1 MVFGLFWK
9 SAANLSGMVAICY
22 NDFLR
27 CFFCRKQRLGERDGD
42 YIFWRKFGTCFASCL
57 TTTTA
62 N

>member
-27 CFFCRKQRLGERDGD
+27 CFFVENNVWEKEMEIIFFGENLELVLPH
-42 YIFWRKFGTCFASCL
+42 A
-57 TTTTA
+57 
-62 N
+62 